1 MDVESAFKQ
10 QLLDLKNSDKK
21 SVLLTKEE
29 YFNLVEELK
38 EALKES
44 SSKTGRQY
52 YILSRLNDLTYND
65 VIYMYWLIINLF
77 YMYVYI
83 SHVSSIVNGVTSSSS
98 KTDNKSA

>member
-65 VIYMYWLIINLF
+65 VIYMY
-77 YMYVYI
+77 
-83 SHVSSIVNGVTSSSS
+83 
-98 KTDNKSA
+98 

>member
-1 MDVESAFKQ
+1 MISCLVMHVEGTFKQ
-10 QLLDLKNSDKK
+10 QLLGLKNSDKK

-52 YILSRLNDLTYND
+52 YVLSRLNDLTYND
-65 VIYMYWLIINLF
+65 GGGLNR
-77 YMYVYI
+77 
-83 SHVSSIVNGVTSSSS
+83 TCSS
-98 KTDNKSA
+98 K